1 MKKELTGI
9 LLAAVIFTAGSCKS
23 SKETAGNGAQQ
34 GGPMSVA
41 EVFFQMDT
49 NKDTKLSKEEVKGP
63 LLTDFAKIDT
73 NSDGFISVQEL
84 EKAPKPSG
92 EPKPSAERPQR
103 GQGGRQ
109 GSRSG
114 RN

>member
-9 LLAAVIFTAGSCKS
+9 LLAAVIFTAFSCKS
-23 SKETAGNGAQQ
+23 SKESASNRSQQ
-34 GGPMSVA
+34 GGQPTVA
-41 EVFFQMDT
+41 EIFQQMDT
-49 NKDTKLSKEEVKGP
+49 NKDTKLSKDEVKGP

-92 EPKPSAERPQR
+92 QRPQQ
-103 GQGGRQ
+103 GQGGQQ
-109 GSRSG
+109 GPPG

>member
-23 SKETAGNGAQQ
+23 SKETAGTGSQQ
-34 GGPMSVA
+34 GGQMSVA
-41 EVFFQMDT
+41 EIFQQMDT

-92 EPKPSAERPQR
+92 ERPQR
-103 GQGGRQ
+103 GQGGQQ
-109 GSRSG
+109 GPPPG